1 MAQVLLGLKRS
12 QRIEM
17 SPTARHPL
25 VTAFFLALACGQA
38 LAGNESRP
46 VSFSNHVMAAI
57 SKAGCNLGTC
67 HGNATGKGGFKLSLR
82 GQDDPWDYA
91 AMVLD
96 AQGRRVNPFV
106 PENSLLLLKGTNKIA
121 HEGGKRFDPKSW
133 EYGVLRDWL
142 MQGMPGPSKNEAHLT
157 KLEVAPREAALD
169 AKTDQVQLTAKAT
182 FSDGTVLD
190 VTPEAVYEPLQN
202 DLVEVSREGLV
213 KRLQFGEPSVLVRY
227 LTQSIPVRLMF
238 VPDRPGFEWAK
249 GRRFNYIDTQVF
261 NKLKALNMNASG
273 LCTDSVFAR
282 RAYLDLLGIPPT
294 ADEARGFVADKRPA
308 KRERLVNELLARPEF
323 ADFWAMKWADVLKV
337 ESRTLD
343 TTGMKAFHG
352 WIRDAIRTNRPLDA
366 FVRDIIATTG
376 SSYTAPPTNFYRA
389 NRTPVERSV
398 SAAQVFLGT
407 RLQCAQCHNH
417 PFDKWTQ
424 DDYYNWAAVF
434 ARVDYKLIS
443 DKRTDKNDKHEFIG
457 EQVIFLQPKAEVD
470 NPRTGDPA
478 KQRLLGADL
487 PALKEGE
494 DELQAA
500 AKWLTSG
507 ANPLFAKAQANRIW
521 FYIMGRGLVDPVDDF
536 RLTNPASHPVLL
548 DMLAKDLVESGFD
561 MKHLVRTIM
570 LSRTY
575 QLESTPNETNKDD
588 TINYS
593 HNQPRRLSAEQLFD
607 SLYQAFG
614 VVPDL
619 DGVPAGYRA
628 SQKPGPINGKSVAK
642 ANPGSP
648 EAFLAQFGKP
658 ARQLSCECERASTTS
673 LSQTF
678 QLISGPI
685 VTNVITDKYNVLRG
699 LSKSSMPPEKMAE
712 ELVWRTL
719 GRAPAEEERQRMTRM
734 IQAASDKR
742 EALEDLAWSLANAKE
757 FVLRQ

>member
-1 MAQVLLGLKRS
+1 MLLCGR
-12 QRIEM
+12 
-17 SPTARHPL
+17 
-25 VTAFFLALACGQA
+25 GQA
-38 LAGNESRP
+38 ANGPKP
-46 VSFSNHVMAAI
+46 VSFGNDVMAAI

-82 GQDDPWDYA
+82 GQDDAWDYA

-96 AQGRRVNPFV
+96 AGGRRVNPFV
-106 PENSLLLLKGTNKIA
+106 PENSLLLLKASNKIA

-133 EYGVLRDWL
+133 EYGVLRDWIA
-142 MQGMPGPSKNEAHLT
+142 QGMPGVDKQEASLK
-157 KLEVAPREAALD
+157 KLEVTPREATLAGNIS
-169 AKTDQVQLTAKAT
+169 QVQITAKAT
-182 FSDGTVLD
+182 FSDGSVRD
-190 VTPEAVYEPLQN
+190 VTPLAVYEPLQN
-202 DLVEVSREGLV
+202 GLVEVSRGGLV
-213 KRLQFGEPSVLVRY
+213 KRLQYGEPSVLVRY
-227 LTQSIPVRLMF
+227 LSQSVPVRLMF
-238 VPDRPGFEWAK
+238 VPDRPGFVWASPQ
-249 GRRFNYIDTQVF
+249 RTNYIDSQIF
-261 NKLKALNMNASG
+261 AKLKELKMNPSG
-273 LCTDSVFAR
+273 LCADSVFAR
-282 RAYLDLLGIPPT
+282 RAYLDLLGIPPIS
-294 ADEARGFVADKRPA
+294 DEARSFVADQHPDKRA
-308 KRERLVNELLARPEF
+308 RLVDALLARPEF
-323 ADFWAMKWADVLKV
+323 DDFWAMKWADVLKV

-343 TTGMKAFHG
+343 VKGMTAFHG

-434 ARVDYKLIS
+434 ARVDYKRLD

-457 EQVIFLQPKAEVD
+457 EQVIFLQPKARVE
-470 NPRTGDPA
+470 NPRTGDA
-478 KQRLLGADL
+478 ARQRLLGADL
-487 PALKEGE
+487 PQLKQGE
-494 DELQAA
+494 DELQATA
-500 AKWLTSG
+500 RWLTSG

-521 FYIMGRGLVDPVDDF
+521 YYLMGRGLVDPVDDF
-536 RLTNPASHPVLL
+536 RLTNPASHPELL
-548 DMLAKDLVESGFD
+548 DLLSRDLVASGFD
-561 MKHLVRTIM
+561 MRHLIRTIM

-575 QLESTPNETNKDD
+575 QLDSVPTDTNKDD

-607 SLYQAFG
+607 SLNQALG

-619 DGVPAGYRA
+619 SGVPAGWRA
-628 SQKPGPINGKSVAK
+628 SQKPGPIHGRRI
-642 ANPGSP
+642 GQESP

-658 ARQLSCECERASTTS
+658 PRQLSCECERAATTS

-678 QLISGPI
+678 QLISGPV
-685 VTNVITDKYNVLRG
+685 VTRAISDRRNILRKLAG
-699 LSKSSMPPEKMAE
+699 SDLPMGQMVD

-719 GRAPAEEERQRMTRM
+719 GRAPSAVERQRM
-734 IQAASDKR
+734 SDMLR
-742 EALEDLAWSLANAKE
+742 SSQDRLGALEDIAWSLANAKE